1 MSITLPKKD
10 ERNVLSH
17 KISEIEKKS
26 EEKLPRI
33 GKLGLCSIDFL
44 VNVNNLTLCD
54 CTGG

>member
-1 MSITLPKKD
+1 MSITLPKRD